1 MEERA
6 SPGGGKSGR
15 SGGAVGSGFL
25 TEPSLPGLGLS
36 GISISAKTVQSI
48 VALCT
53 RRFENFLVSLAPNA
67 NFVPLIEGI
76 I

>member
-25 TEPSLPGLGLS
+25 TELSLPGLGLS

-48 VALCT
+48 VPSVSEEIYFSFHEIA
-53 RRFENFLVSLAPNA
+53 RR
-67 NFVPLIEGI
+67 
-76 I
+76 